1 MHRFPRL
8 PGLHDQAR
16 VGTQPFRCQGAVH
29 HGTGQQAGNGKVA
42 AANVAVRQRQDAH
55 AGPDQ
60 PYGGLRQVVQGGPQY
75 LPVPAFRKLD
85 GKPGG
90 RESGLPDIAET
101 VELLIRDDGALHL
114 DQPGVFRRF
123 FQNIGMVADV
133 RGQAHDQF
141 LPDGVDG
148 RVGHLREQLL
158 EIIEQKGGLP
168 GKDGQRGVVPHGAE
182 RFRPLHHHGAYD
194 QFHVLLRE
202 SEPALVR
209 RQVRHFRGSGNGIE
223 QGTDGNL
230 VLFHPAAVGHPPG
243 HLVLGLRV
251 GHQPVVHQ
259 VAVNHLTGAQT
270 PPAAH
275 FLRGNVRHARF
286 RGQNENIVRG
296 QRVPGGTQPVAIQH
310 GPRVDAVGKNDGGR
324 AVPRLHHRGMVFKKA
339 AHVRPQMIVGAP
351 GLRHEHQ
358 HHVAQVAPGG
368 HQQLHHVVQ
377 AGGITLAGGN
387 MGQELPE
394 VLPQQGGG

>member
-1 MHRFPRL
+1 M
-8 PGLHDQAR
+8 
-16 VGTQPFRCQGAVH
+16 
-29 HGTGQQAGNGKVA
+29 
-42 AANVAVRQRQDAH
+42 VAVRQRQDAH

-209 RQVRHFRGSGNGIE
+209 RQVRAFPRKRKWNRTGNGRKSCS
-223 QGTDGNL
+223 
-230 VLFHPAAVGHPPG
+230 FPPS
-243 HLVLGLRV
+243 
-251 GHQPVVHQ
+251 
-259 VAVNHLTGAQT
+259 
-270 PPAAH
+270 
-275 FLRGNVRHARF
+275 
-286 RGQNENIVRG
+286 
-296 QRVPGGTQPVAIQH
+296 
-310 GPRVDAVGKNDGGR
+310 GGR
-324 AVPRLHHRGMVFKKA
+324 ASAGPSRSWSPRRTPAGGSPGRSKSSHRGA
-339 AHVRPQMIVGAP
+339 D
-351 GLRHEHQ
+351 
-358 HHVAQVAPGG
+358 APGG
-368 HQQLHHVVQ
+368 PLSPR
-377 AGGITLAGGN
+377 
-387 MGQELPE
+387 ECPPRPFPRPE
-394 VLPQQGGG
+394 